1 MKREDTSRLL
11 NEWKSFLNESKL
23 DTDALQKF
31 ERLPDPSEIDE
42 SIKSII
48 SSLFEMGLKQ
58 EDVDDVVEHIKEL
71 SPESIEQLDDEF
83 STEAFGGDLEDDEHL
98 SER

>member
-71 SPESIEQLDDEF
+71 SPESIEKLDDEF

>member
-1 MKREDTSRLL
+1 MKRKDTSKLL
-11 NEWKSFLNESKL
+11 NEWKSFLNESQL
-23 DTDALQKF
+23 DTDALNNF
-31 ERLPDPSEIDE
+31 ERLPSSREIDE

-48 SSLFEMGLKQ
+48 SSLYEMGLDQK
-58 EDVDDVVEHIKEL
+58 DVDDVVSHIKEL

-83 STEAFGGDLEDDEHL
+83 SSEAFGGDLEDDEDL

>member
-58 EDVDDVVEHIKEL
+58 EDVDDVVEYIKEL

>member
-1 MKREDTSRLL
+1 MKRQDTSRLL

-71 SPESIEQLDDEF
+71 SQ
-83 STEAFGGDLEDDEHL
+83 
-98 SER
+98 